1 MLLNKTT
8 SLKLRHKMKLYVIR
22 ETSGH
27 NTIERNGQTMQI
39 NLGEQFTEAE
49 LATLV
54 CDTPTTYLCLTDS
67 IVYQADG
74 TIPAATASVPS
85 NVVVPVVE
93 ETPAE
98 GVVPSDMETGSETSK
113 A

>member
-1 MLLNKTT
+1 MLLRKTT
-8 SLKLRHKMKLYVIR
+8 SLKSRYKMKLYVIR

-27 NTIERNGQTMQI
+27 NTIKRNGLTVLI
-39 NLGEQFTEAE
+39 GIGEQFTEDE

-67 IVYQADG
+67 IIYAVG
-74 TIPAATASVPS
+74 NTVPVTASVPD

-98 GVVPSDMETGSETSK
+98 GVVPSDVETGSKTSK

>member
-1 MLLNKTT
+1 
-8 SLKLRHKMKLYVIR
+8 MKLYVIR

-27 NTIERNGQTMQI
+27 NTITRNGQTI
-39 NLGEQFTEAE
+39 AIGLGEPFNQIE

-67 IVYQADG
+67 IVYTVDG
-74 TIPAATASVPS
+74 ASPAVTVSVPDT
-85 NVVVPVVE
+85 VVVPVVE
-93 ETPAE
+93 EAPAE
-98 GVVPSDMETGSETSK
+98 AVVPSSVEPGSEASQ

>member
-74 TIPAATASVPS
+74 TIPAASVTN

-93 ETPAE
+93 ETPDA
-98 GVVPSDMETGSETSK
+98 GMVPSDMETGSETS
-113 A
+113 AT